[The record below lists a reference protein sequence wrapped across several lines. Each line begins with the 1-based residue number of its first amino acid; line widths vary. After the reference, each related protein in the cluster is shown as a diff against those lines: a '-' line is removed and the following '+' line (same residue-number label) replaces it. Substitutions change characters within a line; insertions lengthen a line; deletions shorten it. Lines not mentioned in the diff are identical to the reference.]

1 MSNKTS
7 PESEDIGSIECFQ
20 NFTAPEVF
28 VQGLAGIVD
37 QQDVEM
43 MVRAQKQML
52 QRFEKTNEML
62 ANCNTLSANRMKMAA
77 PEFKKNTKL
86 ILEMK
91 KDFEY
96 IFKKINTLKVKLQ
109 AQYPQAFAAVHEL
122 QEKNAEKEEILEK
135 KSEAEKSSV
144 PIGEC
149 VEVNESTV
157 EKAFIVPSANAGKSN
172 DSSPYSSDNG

>member
-52 QRFEKTNEML
+52 QKFEKTNEML
-62 ANCNTLSANRMKMAA
+62 ANCNTLSANRMKTAA
-77 PEFKKNTKL
+77 SEFKKNTKL

-96 IFKKINTLKVKLQ
+96 IFKKINMLKVKLQ
-109 AQYPQAFAAVHEL
+109 AQYPQAFAAVQEI
-122 QEKNAEKEEILEK
+122 QEKNAQKEEI
-135 KSEAEKSSV
+135 SENNLVEGETNV
-144 PIGEC
+144 PIAEG
-149 VEVNESTV
+149 VKVIDSMVNKASSTSFNV
-157 EKAFIVPSANAGKSN
+157 NKSN

>member
-52 QRFEKTNEML
+52 QKFEKTNEML
-62 ANCNTLSANRMKMAA
+62 ANCNTLSANRMKTAA

-86 ILEMK
+86 IIEMK

-96 IFKKINTLKVKLQ
+96 IFKKINVLKTKLNN
-109 AQYPQAFAAVHEL
+109 QYPQAFAAVHEV
-122 QEKNAEKEEILEK
+122 QKKNLEKEEK
-135 KSEAEKSSV
+135 AEEVEDKDSSK
-144 PIGEC
+144 
-149 VEVNESTV
+149 VNQEPKPT
-157 EKAFIVPSANAGKSN
+157 EPSAVPKAQPASPSSGNKSN